1 MRTTWHLGRAP
12 ITGRRLTRV
21 QAATDNGEKFSFTEY
36 VSNLFKGQAAQG
48 EAEIKARDAAG
59 PAPSSPETRWNWW
72 FVLPTQPGEYR
83 PTIKTEV
90 VPGQVWT
97 FEQMHGAIN
106 ILVNMR
112 MTVLK
117 VKGGLLVYSP
127 VAPTKDVM
135 EKVKELESVHGPVK
149 YILLPTQAAEHKV
162 FFGPFARGFPDAELW
177 ACPGQWSW
185 PIPLPLS
192 ALGLGL
198 GRQVHVLGQGQ
209 SGFQDDVEVGVIGP
223 FLVSKRESASLYS
236 NKPGFGEVS
245 IYHKPSRS
253 LMVTDTLVYV
263 DREPPRICQQ
273 DPVGL
278 LFHARDREGDAIAN
292 TEEKRLEGWA
302 KITLLALYILPG
314 CLDISNPRESFIWTN
329 WQSSFEAT
337 SETLMAAP
345 FLRQLVFRRYQD
357 QIKSWIEK
365 LRQWDI
371 ERVVPAH
378 FSIAEGVTT
387 PEVVGAVEM
396 ALNPGSLSGSDSG
409 DMKFLVDV
417 DALFEKAGILPE
429 DK

>member
-1 MRTTWHLGRAP
+1 MRPWRGTPVGGRSR
-12 ITGRRLTRV
+12 IRV
-21 QAATDNGEKFSFTEY
+21 QSASDTGGEKFSFTEY

-48 EAEIKARDAAG
+48 EAEKKARDAAG
-59 PAPSSPETRWNWW
+59 PAPSGPEARWNWW

-83 PTIKTEV
+83 PTVMSEV
-90 VPGQVWT
+90 VPGQVWS

-117 VKGGLLVYSP
+117 VKDGLLVYSP
-127 VAPTKDVM
+127 VAPTGEVM
-135 EKVKELESVHGPVK
+135 ERIKKLESLYGPVR

-162 FFGPFARGFPDAELW
+162 FFGPFARGFPEAEVW

-198 GRQVHVLGQGQ
+198 GRRVHVLGQERPR
-209 SGFQDDVEVGVIGP
+209 FEDEVDVGVIGP
-223 FLVSKRESASLYS
+223 FLVSRREASSLYS

-245 IYHKPSRS
+245 IYHRPSRS
-253 LMVTDTLVYV
+253 LLVTDTLVYV
-263 DREPPRICQQ
+263 EREPPRVCLQ

-278 LFHARDREGDAIAN
+278 LFHARDRERDVIEN

-314 CLDISNPRESFIWTN
+314 CLDISNPRESFVWTN

-337 SETLMAAP
+337 SESLMAAP

-357 QIKSWIEK
+357 KIKGWIDK

-371 ERVVPAH
+371 ERVIPAH
-378 FSIAEGVTT
+378 FSIAEDVTT
-387 PEVVGAVEM
+387 TEVVSAIEE
-396 ALNPGSLSGSDSG
+396 ALTGSAACASDESA